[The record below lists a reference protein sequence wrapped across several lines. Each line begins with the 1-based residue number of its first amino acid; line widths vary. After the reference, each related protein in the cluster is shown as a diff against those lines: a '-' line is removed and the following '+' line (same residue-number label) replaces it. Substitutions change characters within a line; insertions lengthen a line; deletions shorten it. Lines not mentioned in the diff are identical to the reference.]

1 MNGAEERASAKPAG
15 AALWMGVQAALWL
28 LVGAGA
34 TWLIEEARARRPP
47 LAEMVQHASE
57 EAADRLDELG
67 LTSDQQSSLQTI
79 RDEWRRSVLAEEDA
93 YGERVAAASAGADA
107 RIQALLTDAQ
117 RAKYRDLSLRAP
129 PK

>member
-1 MNGAEERASAKPAG
+1 VNGAEERASAKPAG
-15 AALWMGVQAALWL
+15 AAWWMGVQAALWL

-34 TWLIEEARARRPP
+34 TFLIEEARARQPP
-47 LAEMVQHASE
+47 LAVMVQRASE

-67 LTSDQQSSLQTI
+67 LTSDQKSSLQTI

-107 RIQALLTDAQ
+107 RIQALLTEAQ
-117 RAKYRDLSLRAP
+117 RTKYRELSLRAP